1 MEQDGNE
8 HSAGLVS
15 TFTKEE
21 QRTCCKKWTTCL
33 LSPTTIFQ
41 SEASQNILGQYL
53 MHCSANIIHQYGTCE
68 AGNHILGYL
77 SGSSHQ
83 YLLFTCVAFAWRCN
97 FTAIF
102 CIQNESHA
110 LFSIEELYL
119 RELLFLSRVVK
130 ELVSPWK
137 KIDLGKEWAF
147 HETIDFCAVTFLAF
161 SLVVGPRNES

>member
-102 CIQNESHA
+102 VFKTSHMRY
-110 LFSIEELYL
+110 F
-119 RELLFLSRVVK
+119 LLKSCTC
-130 ELVSPWK
+130 ENCYS
-137 KIDLGKEWAF
+137 F
-147 HETIDFCAVTFLAF
+147 HEWWKNWFHRERKLI
-161 SLVVGPRNES
+161 SGKNEHSMRQLIFVL